1 MLQPALTPAQ
11 CYIRQCQ
18 ISCIEV
24 SDLRFNSYLYCI
36 SMIFAFLRLPVCPCS
51 PSTTTQP
58 LLHRVAAQR
67 EPWESPTDFS
77 AAWAWATHLHTVGRS
92 TLPAP
97 CPGQHTQSRS
107 AHPVPVSAHQGG
119 AKFWLSAS
127 TFGQMLTA
135 LELMC
140 VLKASCSLYPHAH
153 AERGQNASNMQ
164 GSPFCQASAASLKGK
179 LVQKLKS

>member
-11 CYIRQCQ
+11 CYISQCQ

-51 PSTTTQP
+51 PSTTTQS

-97 CPGQHTQSRS
+97 CPGQHTWSRS
-107 AHPVPVSAHQGG
+107 AHLVPVSTPSPGQHTRSRSAHTKAEQSSGCQP
-119 AKFWLSAS
+119 LPSAR
-127 TFGQMLTA
+127 
-135 LELMC
+135 
-140 VLKASCSLYPHAH
+140 CSRPWSWWD
-153 AERGQNASNMQ
+153 R
-164 GSPFCQASAASLKGK
+164 
-179 LVQKLKS
+179 KSVV